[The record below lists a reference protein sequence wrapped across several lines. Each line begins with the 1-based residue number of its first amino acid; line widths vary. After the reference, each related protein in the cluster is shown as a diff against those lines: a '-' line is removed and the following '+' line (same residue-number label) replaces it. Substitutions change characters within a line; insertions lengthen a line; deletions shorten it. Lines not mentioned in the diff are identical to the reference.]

1 MALQNVSS
9 SCEAGL
15 LVQEHEGALLKRSRL
30 LERGLSEFTVIPEL
44 KPLKVVGSL
53 LDIVLVSVVLEEELL
68 VTPQGRNGLRAGHE
82 PADVALFATDL
93 RRLVVA
99 EDPEH
104 GSVGLY
110 DLELLVEVVLVG
122 IGPSVHV
129 VWLNVDLEGPVVV
142 DDLVAVLVE
151 LGKLHDGHG
160 AGCVGHFG
168 QVLADGLSGALV
180 VHLLKDVGPPVAE
193 EVEGRLAVEGK
204 HGEPVGRGHAVSE
217 ELHAVA
223 RSGLWDLGGCQS
235 ELRDSHDGVLASLE
249 DSGVGSVVSGN
260 ELHES
265 GGASGVRSLD
275 AAGGHRVG
283 DVVERQVHVLLKE
296 ALELVTYKESFRGEV
311 SVSISP
317 DNLLFA
323 VGTKSLVFSSVKE
336 FVILECGAALAI
348 LSTSSEL
355 LRFSLSSR
363 DGGHQHSRS
372 NGEFHL
378 NSFN

>member
-1 MALQNVSS
+1 MIFNTNPQEGIGLGTTTNEFALSD
-9 SCEAGL
+9 EAGL

-30 LERGLSEFTVIPEL
+30 LERSLSEFTVIPEL

-180 VHLLKDVGPPVAE
+180 VHLLEDVGPPVAE

-217 ELHAVA
+217 EFHAVA
-223 RSGLWDLGGCQS
+223 GSGLGDLGGRQS
-235 ELRDSHDGVLASLE
+235 ELRDSHDGVLAALE
-249 DSGVGSVVSGN
+249 DSGVGGVVGGN
-260 ELHES
+260 ELHEG
-265 GGASGVRSLD
+265 GGASGVSPLN
-275 AAGGHRVG
+275 ATGGRRVG
-283 DVVERQVHVLLKE
+283 DVVEGQVHVLLEE
-296 ALELVTYKESFRGEV
+296 ALELVAYKESLRSKV
-311 SVSISP
+311 SVDISP

-323 VGTKSLVFSSVKE
+323 VGTQGLVLSCVKE
-336 FVILECGAALAI
+336 FIIFERGAA
-348 LSTSSEL
+348 
-355 LRFSLSSR
+355 
-363 DGGHQHSRS
+363 
-372 NGEFHL
+372 
-378 NSFN
+378 

>member
-1 MALQNVSS
+1 MALQTIGS

-30 LERGLSEFTVIPEL
+30 LERSLSEFTVIPEL

-53 LDIVLVSVVLEEELL
+53 LDIVLISVVLEEELL

-82 PADVALFATDL
+82 PADVSLFATDL

-122 IGPSVHV
+122 IGPSVDV

-160 AGCVGHFG
+160 AWCVGHFG
-168 QVLADGLSGALV
+168 QVLADGLSSALV
-180 VHLLKDVGPPVAE
+180 VHLLEDVGPPVAE

-204 HGEPVGRGHAVSE
+204 HGEPIGRGHAVSE
-217 ELHAVA
+217 EFHAVA
-223 RSGLWDLGGCQS
+223 RCGLRDLGGCQS
-235 ELRDSHDGVLASLE
+235 ELRDSHDSVLASLE
-249 DSGVGSVVSGN
+249 DSGVGSIVSGN
-260 ELHES
+260 ELHEG

-275 AAGGHRVG
+275 TAGRHRVG

-296 ALELVTYKESFRGEV
+296 ALKLVADEESLRSKV
-311 SVSISP
+311 SVHIFP

-323 VGTKSLVFSSVKE
+323 VGTKSLVFSCVKE
-336 FVILECGAALAI
+336 FVILECGTLRAR
-348 LSTSSEL
+348 LSTSSKL
-355 LRFSLSSR
+355 LRLSFSSR
-363 DGGHQHSRS
+363 NSGNQHSRS
-372 NGEFHL
+372 NGVFHL